1 MPSLTTLLPI
11 LGLSAAV
18 YAQTESLPA
27 PVGWPAPQPAPA
39 TPGDNFAPPLADQVA
54 EGAPVV
60 FQAADDAG
68 PDETCFLTGDR
79 LGSKIAVW
87 GRSATS
93 ASGQR
98 FDGKVQLSTDCYL
111 AATLPERSQDGLY
124 LLWCGNDAGW
134 SRPVRL
140 NAPQLWWSSPARP
153 SPGGT
158 LRLFGR
164 DLAQRPSRTAA
175 HVWLTGGDRPGQWL
189 TCATTGKFDLTVS
202 LPAELAPGQY
212 QVWVHAGAGGVY
224 GWSEPLT
231 ITVAAQVEAPNK
243 VIELAP
249 TPDVMPL
256 QTTLDEL
263 AAAGGGTLQ
272 LAAGT
277 YRFQGTL
284 QVGDRVAIRG
294 AGMDVTRL
302 QMVYSPPSSFPRLTS
317 GWNQGPSRVHAVG
330 DTIGWQV
337 NVPAAGTWQ
346 VWVRYATEM
355 SPWNQPGVSGNMSL
369 RVDDGA
375 PVPLQELGNTG
386 SFGNYRWSR
395 SATIELPAGAHELV
409 WRNDKGGGISLD
421 AIVLARD
428 AAYEPSDTPFPTV
441 SETVLVIQGDAPSRF
456 ETREGELPGSVQ
468 AAAWLRG
475 EHAAIEDLTLAG
487 TPQTNLGVLCRSA
500 EPQTFVDGGRLSRVR
515 VVDADGKAAENC
527 GVLLELVANT
537 VIRECELWGRAP
549 VFIRGA
555 RDTVLADNVLI
566 PQTLWGGNAEA
577 AILGRNEVLERCVI
591 EGNRVGSPPGAEAGG
606 PTARRLIWVSTGRG
620 SITHNWLAS
629 NGVVPA
635 AGPGAEVGA
644 DQARF
649 GGVAG
654 TDQNVGEMILFEG
667 NHRTAYFGPL
677 AGADDSTVTLPATLP
692 DTPDDRLGSVKR
704 EDLAHDAEGRETPFW
719 PPDAL
724 TESQEPP
731 LDEYY
736 VTVMAGVGQG
746 QTRRVTGRDGTTL
759 RLDRPWRVA
768 PVSGSVVAVAT
779 AFYQNHIVGNY
790 TPDGMTGVQL
800 WISCIEN
807 VVARNSIARQRKEGI
822 FLYANGTT
830 LASSMPRTWNRGIS
844 PLFFNLIE
852 GNRAEETKAGI
863 LVTSGDAAN
872 LPVEFPR
879 ALGNTLR
886 HNSLLRSRMQG
897 INIVSRGGDQAEP
910 SVVGTV
916 VEYNVVRDAPVGYY
930 LGAGADV
937 AVFRR
942 DHAYFWYPV
951 NGSTEPPVAFK
962 IDRPQANVMV
972 GENSVEGIAGTGDKA
987 ILEVERVDGEAG
999 G

>member
-1 MPSLTTLLPI
+1 MPSLSIVLP
-11 LGLSAAV
+11 LVGLSAAV
-18 YAQTESLPA
+18 FGQTEPLPT

-39 TPGDNFAPPLADQVA
+39 TPGDDYAPALAETIAD
-54 EGAPVV
+54 GAPVV
-60 FQAADDAG
+60 YQAADDAG
-68 PDETCFLTGDR
+68 PDETCFLVGQR
-79 LGSKIAVW
+79 LGQKVALW

-93 ASGQR
+93 PAGQR
-98 FDGKVQLSTDCYL
+98 QDGKVQLSTDSYL
-111 AATLPERSQDGLY
+111 AATMPERSQDGLF

-134 SRPVRL
+134 SRPIRL
-140 NAPQLWWSSPARP
+140 NAPRLWWASPSAP

-164 DLAQRPSRTAA
+164 DLAQRPSRTQA
-175 HVWLTGGDRPGQWL
+175 HVWLSREGQQGRWL
-189 TCATTGKFDLTVS
+189 TCIKPGKFDLTMS
-202 LPAELAPGQY
+202 LPADLSPGDY
-212 QVWVHAGAGGVY
+212 QVWVHAGMGGQY
-224 GWSEPLT
+224 GWSEPLA
-231 ITVAAQVEAPNK
+231 ITVAAAATAPAKVVELTPSD
-243 VIELAP
+243 EL
-249 TPDVMPL
+249 VPL
-256 QTTLDEL
+256 QAQLDAL
-263 AAAGGGTLQ
+263 GQAGGGTLQ

-277 YRFQGTL
+277 FHFSGTL
-284 QVGDRVAIRG
+284 QVPDNVTLRG
-294 AGMDVTRL
+294 AGLDQTRL
-302 QMVYSPPSSFPRLTS
+302 QMVFSPPESFPRLTA
-317 GWNQGPSRVHAVG
+317 GWNEGPGRVHSNG
-330 DTIGWQV
+330 DLMAWRVTIPDGG
-337 NVPAAGTWQ
+337 PWQ
-346 VWVRYATEM
+346 VWLRYATEM
-355 SPWNQPGVSGNMSL
+355 SPWNQPGVSGNMSV
-369 RVDDGA
+369 RSGDGA
-375 PVPLQELGNTG
+375 PVPLQALDNTG
-386 SFGNYRWSR
+386 SFNKFRWSR
-395 SATIELPAGAHELV
+395 SAVLDLPAGEQELI
-409 WRNDKGGGISLD
+409 WRNDKGGGINLD
-421 AIVLARD
+421 ALVLARSAD
-428 AAYEPSDTPFPTV
+428 YQPSDSPFPSDADGV
-441 SETVLVIQGDAPSRF
+441 IVIQAEAPTRF
-456 ETREGELPGSVQ
+456 ETREGTLPGGVQ
-468 AAAWLRG
+468 ATAWLKG
-475 EHAAIEDLTLAG
+475 QNAAIEDLTLAG
-487 TPQTNLGVLCRSA
+487 TPQTNLGVLIRSA
-500 EPQTFVDGGRLSRVR
+500 KPLTFADGGRLERVR
-515 VVDADGKAAENC
+515 LVDHEGKSAENC
-527 GVLLELVANT
+527 GVLFELASNVT
-537 VIRECELWGRAP
+537 IRDCEIWGRAP
-549 VFIRGA
+549 IFLRGA
-555 RDTVLADNVLI
+555 RDTVLQNNLLI

-577 AILGRNEVLERCVI
+577 VILGRNEVLERCVI

-606 PTARRLIWVSTGRG
+606 PTGRRLIWVSTGRG
-620 SITHNWLAS
+620 SISHNWFAD

-654 TDQNVGEMILFEG
+654 SDQNVGEMILFEG

-677 AGADDSTVTLPATLP
+677 AGATADTVTLPATLP

-724 TESQEPP
+724 SDSPEPP
-731 LDEYY
+731 IGEYY
-736 VTVMAGVGQG
+736 VSVMAGVGQG
-746 QTRRVTGRDGTTL
+746 QTRRVVRRDGTTL

-768 PVSGSVVAVAT
+768 PEQGSVVAVAT

-852 GNRAEETKAGI
+852 GNRAESTKAGI

-886 HNSLLRSRMQG
+886 HNSLLRSRIQG

-910 SVVGTV
+910 SVVGTIA
-916 VEYNVVRDAPVGYY
+916 EFNVVRDAPVGYY

-951 NGSTEPPVAFK
+951 NGSGEPPVAFK
-962 IDRPQANVMV
+962 IDRPQANVMI
-972 GENSVEGIAGTGDKA
+972 GENSVEGIAGTAEQG
-987 ILEVERVDGEAG
+987 IVEVARVDGDG